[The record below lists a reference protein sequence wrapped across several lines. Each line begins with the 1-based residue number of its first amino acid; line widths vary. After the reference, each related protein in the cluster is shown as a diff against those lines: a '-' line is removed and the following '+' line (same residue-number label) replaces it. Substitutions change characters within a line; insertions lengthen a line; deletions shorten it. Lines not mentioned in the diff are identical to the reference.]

1 MKPSNSANIPRRP
14 RGASIFR
21 LVAVAW
27 GLAGGPVDIASAEP
41 KADVALVGG
50 KVWTLDAQQPEAQA
64 VAIWQGRIL
73 AAGSDA
79 AIERLIGP
87 ETWVIALHGRRVLPG
102 FCDCHV
108 HLLAGGLQLRRVDL
122 KDAADEAEFGRR
134 LNAFDRRLP
143 PGRWMLGGNWD
154 HDRTFGGR
162 LPDAGILDRYVPGR
176 PCFLV
181 RYDGHMALANS
192 PALKL
197 AGITAATADP
207 PGGQIVRSA
216 AGDEPTGLLRDAAMQ
231 LVGEIVP
238 ASSDEELADAIGAA
252 LELAGRLGVTSL
264 DDMAGHDPATRR
276 RLLRLYQQLARQ
288 GRLSARIRL
297 RWPLEAWSELAALGI
312 EAGFGS
318 ELVTIGGL
326 KGFIDG
332 SLGSSTAKMWAPYV
346 NEAASTGLFVTP
358 PGRLAELIQKADA
371 SGLAV
376 AVHAIGDRGNSALLD
391 AFAEAARA
399 NGPRDRRFRIE
410 HAQHLRPEDYGRFAG
425 QAIIAS
431 MQPYHA
437 IDDGRWAEGR
447 IGAER
452 CRSSYAFRSLLDHGA
467 RLAFGSDWP
476 VAPLDPLAG
485 IDAAVHRRTLDG
497 LHPGGWFPEQRITVA
512 EAIRGYTLDAAYANF
527 ADEQLGS
534 IAAGKSADLV
544 VLSRDILAE
553 GEAASI
559 AEAKV
564 VITLLAG
571 RIVYQAEANRGD

>member
-1 MKPSNSANIPRRP
+1 PCY
-14 RGASIFR
+14 GR
-21 LVAVAW
+21 LLLFVYC
-27 GLAGGPVDIASAEP
+27 LALPPVTAIYAEP
-41 KADVALVGG
+41 AADLALVGG
-50 KVWTLDAQQPEAQA
+50 KIWTLDEAQPEAEA

-73 AAGSDA
+73 AVGSSDA
-79 AIERLIGP
+79 IRPLIGSL
-87 ETWVIALHGRRVLPG
+87 TRVVALDGRRVLPG

-134 LNAFDRRLP
+134 IQAFDRRLP
-143 PGRWMLGGNWD
+143 LGRWMLGGNWD

-162 LPDAGILDRYVPGR
+162 LPTAAMLDRYAPDR

-192 PALKL
+192 RALQL
-197 AGITAATADP
+197 AGITTATADP
-207 PGGQIVRSA
+207 AGGEIVRNLASKA
-216 AGDEPTGLLRDAAMQ
+216 PTGILRDTAMG

-238 ASSDEELADAIGAA
+238 APSDDETMEAIVAA
-252 LELAGRLGVTSL
+252 LELASRLGVTSL
-264 DDMAGHDPATRR
+264 DDMAGDGPEVRR
-276 RLLRLYQQLARQ
+276 RLLRIYQQLARED
-288 GRLSARIRL
+288 RLTARIQL
-297 RWPLEAWSELAALGI
+297 RWPLEAWAELADLGVQ
-312 EAGFGS
+312 AGFGS
-318 ELVTIGGL
+318 DFVMIGGL

-332 SLGSSTAKMWAPYV
+332 SLGSSTAKMWAPYA
-346 NEAASTGLFVTP
+346 NEPNSTGIFVTAP
-358 PGRLAELIQKADA
+358 ERLGELIRKADA

-376 AVHAIGDRGNSALLD
+376 AVHAIGDRGNSVLLD
-391 AFAEAARA
+391 LFAAAA
-399 NGPRDRRFRIE
+399 NKNGARDRRFRIE
-410 HAQHLRPEDYGRFAG
+410 HAQHLRPQDFAKFSAG
-425 QAIIAS
+425 GVIAS

-485 IDAAVHRRTLDG
+485 IDAAVNRRTLDG
-497 LHPGGWFPEQRITVA
+497 RYPNGWFPEQRISIV
-512 EAIRGYTLDAAYANF
+512 EAIRAYTLDGAYANS
-527 ADEQLGS
+527 AESRLGS
-534 IAAGKSADLV
+534 IAPGMFADLV

-553 GEAASI
+553 EERSRI

-564 VITLLAG
+564 TMT
-571 RIVYQAEANRGD
+571 IVG